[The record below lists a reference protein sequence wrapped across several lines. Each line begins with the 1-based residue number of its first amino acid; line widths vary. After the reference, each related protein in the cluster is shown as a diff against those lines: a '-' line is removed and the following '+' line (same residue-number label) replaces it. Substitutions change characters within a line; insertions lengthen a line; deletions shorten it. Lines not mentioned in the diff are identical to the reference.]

1 MTFSPESVKLI
12 NREYSAFT
20 QWAIPRNALFI
31 PKWAFE
37 ENEDKRYDE
46 TSRMYLLMS
55 RLHQPYHDI
64 MTMDLKTRDALFDME
79 MDALKKRKEELDKS
93 NIR

>member
-1 MTFSPESVKLI
+1 MTFSPDTAKLI
-12 NREYSAFT
+12 EREYSAFT

-37 ENEDKRYDE
+37 EDEDKRYDE
-46 TSRMYLLMS
+46 TSKMYLLMS

-64 MTMDLKTRDALFDME
+64 MSMDIDTRDALFNME
-79 MDALKKRKEELDKS
+79 MEALKKRKEEMDKN
-93 NIR
+93 NIK